1 MAELRVKNEQLATKI
16 MEREERKKHKRRSKE
31 LLLAIANKLELISSA
46 LSVGGKGK
54 EKRESLKEQF
64 ARLKDQYSLMEG
76 ERRRLEEG
84 QREVARQ
91 MQQLR
96 TL

>member
-1 MAELRVKNEQLATKI
+1 

-31 LLLAIANKLELISSA
+31 LLLAIADKLELISSA
-46 LSVGGKGK
+46 LNVGGKGEKSK

-64 ARLKDQYSLMEG
+64 ARLEEQYSLMEG
-76 ERRRLEEG
+76 ERRRLESG
-84 QREVARQ
+84 QREVAHQ